1 MTPAEVYRK
10 LPAMYSSWHS
20 LRLEPRLKEANLWP
34 RNLQESK
41 TLVNIAD
48 ELLVGNLL
56 TALMIVIG
64 RLKAITEVA
73 TPESG
78 GWSAAPHM
86 ELVRTEDL
94 GMLTARDRELA
105 NMDQR
110 DSLRLRPTPAAASET
125 RGRPPGR
132 RSQGGE
138 RRDS

>member
-10 LPAMYSSWHS
+10 LPAMYSSWPS
-20 LRLEPRLKEANLWP
+20 LRLEPSLKEANLGP

-48 ELLVGNLL
+48 ELLVGNVLP
-56 TALMIVIG
+56 ALMIVIG

-78 GWSAAPHM
+78 GWSTARHM

-94 GMLTARDRELA
+94 GILTARDRELA

-110 DSLRLRPTPAAASET
+110 DSLRLRSTPAPATET

-132 RSQGGE
+132 RSQGGA